1 MKLSDGE
8 VAFVMAQIALL
19 NCEVAGMQAENTH
32 RLSCGQSVAYGADEF
47 AAVRQQYEAVIGSN
61 VILEMARNETI

>member
-1 MKLSDGE
+1 MQLRESE

-32 RLSCGQSVAYGADEF
+32 RLNCGNSVAYGTSELTAGL
-47 AAVRQQYEAVIGSN
+47 AGN
-61 VILEMARNETI
+61 VTTKKG

>member
-1 MKLSDGE
+1 MQLREGE

-32 RLSCGQSVAYGADEF
+32 RLTCGNSVAYGADEF
-47 AAVRQQYEAVIGSN
+47 AAVRQQYEALIGSN
-61 VILEMARNETI
+61 AILEMARS

>member
-1 MKLSDGE
+1 MQLREGE

-32 RLSCGQSVAYGADEF
+32 RLSCGNSVAYGADEF
-47 AAVRQQYEAVIGSN
+47 AAVRQQYEAMIGSN
-61 VILEMARNETI
+61 AILEMAQS

>member
-1 MKLSDGE
+1 VNLSDGQ

-19 NCEVAGMQAENTH
+19 NC
-32 RLSCGQSVAYGADEF
+32 EF

-61 VILEMARNETI
+61 VILEMARK